1 MDIIDGR
8 ALRDRILAGL
18 SERVAALPMRPV
30 FCDVLVG
37 TDPASVQY
45 VEMKSRVAESLG
57 IEAYDARFP
66 DEITT
71 EELVSEVGRIAAM
84 PGMAGLIVQLPLPA
98 HIDARAVLDAVP
110 LAVDVDGLSSE
121 ASERFYSD
129 DPAFVYPTAA
139 AVLAILD
146 SLDADLE
153 RMSVAMVGDGM
164 LVGRPVAHLLRS
176 RGVAV
181 DTVTTSTPDAREI
194 IRSADI
200 VISATGQAGL
210 ITGDMLRD
218 GAIVIDAG
226 TSESGGG
233 IAGDVD
239 RDSVEPI
246 ASALSPVPG
255 GVGPV
260 TVAMLMQNVVAAAEG
275 LAA

>member
-18 SERVAALPMRPV
+18 RERVAALPMRPV

-66 DEITT
+66 EEVTT

-181 DTVTTSTPDAREI
+181 DTVTTSTPDAREV

-260 TVAMLMQNVVAAAEG
+260 TVAMLMQNVVAAAES